1 MCSGVHVFWKTPL
14 EYLNTRTPEH
24 NPPFSLFLKFHS
36 HSGNMTKYF
45 SLIILFFALLS
56 CGPKEDAM
64 RIACVGDSITFGSGI
79 RFRNWRSYPARLQK
93 LVGRDFHVANF
104 GKSGATLLEKG
115 DLSYRVQKEYEQA
128 LSFVPE
134 IVIIKLGTNDS
145 KDYNWEHG
153 KDFYQDYMSLIAA
166 FRKELNN
173 PRIIIC
179 KPVPVFQD
187 NWAISNA
194 VVRDEIIPVIDEV
207 VKDAKVELIDL
218 YQPFSEKED
227 LFPDGVHP
235 NAAGAAEM
243 AEHVAKYLENNP
255 EPK

>member
-1 MCSGVHVFWKTPL
+1 
-14 EYLNTRTPEH
+14 
-24 NPPFSLFLKFHS
+24 
-36 HSGNMTKYF
+36 MTKYC

-56 CGPKEDAM
+56 CSPKEDAL

-79 RFRNWRSYPARLQK
+79 RFRSWRSYPARLQK
-93 LVGRDFHVANF
+93 LMGRDFHIGNF

-115 DLSYRVQKEYEQA
+115 DLSYRVQKEYEEA

-153 KDFYQDYMSLIAA
+153 KEFYQDYMSLIAA
-166 FRKELNN
+166 FRNELDN

-179 KPVPVFQD
+179 KPVPVFQE
-187 NWAISNA
+187 NWTISNE
-194 VVRDEIIPVIDEV
+194 VVRDEIIPMIDEV
-207 VKDAKVELIDL
+207 AKDAKVELIDL
-218 YQPFSEKED
+218 YRPFSQKAE

-235 NAAGAAEM
+235 NAAGASRL
-243 AEHVAKYLENNP
+243 AEHIGNYLENNP